1 MKENS
6 PQLNRANLDV
16 AGVASKDT
24 TRPALTHVLVDKT
37 CTVATDSYALLKVDT
52 LSGGHSAFQAPAKA
66 MKEASKVLGK
76 NGTGTIKQ
84 TIDDTADNHIET
96 DTSSMRVSN
105 KFDQHQQYPNY
116 DFLIPSDDQEYAG
129 IVKLD
134 AKILKQL
141 TDYLAKHAKKGYI
154 TLSIPKPDKSNRVV
168 NPVLIKAETTDEQS
182 ITGLIMPVLD
192 K

>member
-16 AGVASKDT
+16 AGVASKDKF
-24 TRPALTHVLVDKT
+24 RPALANILVDEG

-52 LSGGHSAFQAPAKA
+52 LSGGHSAFQVPAKTA
-66 MKEASKVLGK
+66 KDASKLLGK
-76 NGTGTIKQ
+76 NGTGTIEQ
-84 TIDDTADNHIET
+84 TTGDIAINTMVTDAAIVRLSDHTDNYNPFPRYEGI
-96 DTSSMRVSN
+96 M
-105 KFDQHQQYPNY
+105 
-116 DFLIPSDDQEYAG
+116 PSDDQEYAG